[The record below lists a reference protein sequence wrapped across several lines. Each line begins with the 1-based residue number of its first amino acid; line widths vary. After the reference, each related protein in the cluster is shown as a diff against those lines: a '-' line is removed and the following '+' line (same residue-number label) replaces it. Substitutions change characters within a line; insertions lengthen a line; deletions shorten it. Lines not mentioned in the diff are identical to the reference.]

1 MNDFE
6 KFQRIKKLSKI
17 VCCFKG
23 FRAKVIEILLLVLH
37 FIIIILCL
45 INIYISKDVI
55 NDYLFGLRIV
65 IFCFF
70 GASFFCL
77 IYNQILRL
85 KRKLYIGFFYCFG
98 FFGTLF
104 SMLLIILNFFFII
117 ILFCTS
123 IINLQKKSILIID
136 ICSVLPIILMIF
148 LWFSEFLRVYAKTD
162 GALKD
167 YIEAKTIFYQTQNQ
181 KEVNIELGEVNSTE
195 FKKNKIND
203 NTMQNF
209 NKIERKN
216 GDDEII
222 SDIKMEINNEK
233 QINDI
238 KNNKKDEISSVDTK

>member
-1 MNDFE
+1 
-6 KFQRIKKLSKI
+6 
-17 VCCFKG
+17 
-23 FRAKVIEILLLVLH
+23 
-37 FIIIILCL
+37 
-45 INIYISKDVI
+45 
-55 NDYLFGLRIV
+55 
-65 IFCFF
+65 
-70 GASFFCL
+70 
-77 IYNQILRL
+77 
-85 KRKLYIGFFYCFG
+85 
-98 FFGTLF
+98 
-104 SMLLIILNFFFII
+104 
-117 ILFCTS
+117 
-123 IINLQKKSILIID
+123 
-136 ICSVLPIILMIF
+136 MIF
-148 LWFSEFLRVYAKTD
+148 LWFSEFLRVDAKTD